1 MRILLFVGM
10 FLLLMSCNR
19 SEKQSF
25 EVTGTVKNL
34 AKFKAEYPALVKND
48 QITLLLME
56 LPIGADAAP
65 VQLDS
70 VVVSLSKPDFKL
82 SAITKYQ
89 GIYDIM
95 VAGGGPV
102 IPLVNDVNS
111 LQVETDFTDRNQFYS
126 VKGSPAS
133 QQLHDF
139 VFEYSNRSTKINKAY
154 YYIDSLKKLSATDS
168 LVIVATTEKNKLIDG
183 LNNYYKKFIDQA
195 VAGPVVSFA
204 LARAAQSLSSTEY
217 DELLNKS
224 LAKYPTDV
232 SLASI
237 KQEYDK
243 FKKANAEMEARRK
256 ANSWVG
262 KKAPELS
269 LPDVNG
275 KNISVSS
282 FKGKFVLVDFWAS
295 WCGPCR
301 EENPNVVA
309 AYQQFK
315 DKNFTILGVS
325 LDKTKED
332 WIGAIQKDHLNWTQ
346 ISDLAYWN
354 SAAVA
359 AFKFEGIPFNVLI
372 APDGTVIGEGLRG
385 EELTKKLQEVL
396 K

>member
-1 MRILLFVGM
+1 
-10 FLLLMSCNR
+10 
-19 SEKQSF
+19 
-25 EVTGTVKNL
+25 
-34 AKFKAEYPALVKND
+34 
-48 QITLLLME
+48 
-56 LPIGADAAP
+56 
-65 VQLDS
+65 
-70 VVVSLSKPDFKL
+70 
-82 SAITKYQ
+82 
-89 GIYDIM
+89 
-95 VAGGGPV
+95 
-102 IPLVNDVNS
+102 
-111 LQVETDFTDRNQFYS
+111 
-126 VKGSPAS
+126 
-133 QQLHDF
+133 
-139 VFEYSNRSTKINKAY
+139 
-154 YYIDSLKKLSATDS
+154 
-168 LVIVATTEKNKLIDG
+168 
-183 LNNYYKKFIDQA
+183 
-195 VAGPVVSFA
+195 
-204 LARAAQSLSSTEY
+204 
-217 DELLNKS
+217 
-224 LAKYPTDV
+224 
-232 SLASI
+232 
-237 KQEYDK
+237 
-243 FKKANAEMEARRK
+243 MEARRK